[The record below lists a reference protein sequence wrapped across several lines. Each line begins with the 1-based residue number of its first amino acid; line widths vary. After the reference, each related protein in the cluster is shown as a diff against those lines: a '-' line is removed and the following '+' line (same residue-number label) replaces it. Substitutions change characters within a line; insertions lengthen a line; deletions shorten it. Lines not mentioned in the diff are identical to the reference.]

1 MSEFKLKIIHPKGVY
16 FEDVVEIC
24 NVKTTE
30 GQLGI
35 LANML
40 PFAGV
45 LEISQMNFV
54 QKGERKNYF
63 VSGGFIY
70 VKKDGVT
77 IITDAIE
84 SPEEID
90 LHRANR
96 AKERA
101 EKRLQAK
108 HAETDMIRA
117 ELALKRAITR
127 IGVKS
132 NH

>member
-16 FEDVVEIC
+16 FEGDVQIV
-24 NVKTTE
+24 NVRTTV
-30 GQLGI
+30 GQMGI
-35 LANML
+35 LAHML
-40 PFAGV
+40 PFAGT

-54 QKGERKNYF
+54 QKGERKHYF

-70 VKKDGVT
+70 VKKDEVT
-77 IITDAIE
+77 IITDASE

-90 LHRANR
+90 LNR
-96 AKERA
+96 AQKAKQRA
-101 EKRLQAK
+101 EQRIASKNS
-108 HAETDMIRA
+108 ETDMVRA

>member
-16 FEDVVEIC
+16 FEGPVEIT
-24 NVKTTE
+24 NVRTTE
-30 GQLGI
+30 GQMGI

-45 LEISQMNFV
+45 LDIAEMNFV
-54 QKGERKNYF
+54 QKGERQFYF

-70 VKKDGVT
+70 VKKEEVT
-77 IITDAIE
+77 MITDAIE
-84 SPEEID
+84 SVEEID
-90 LHRANR
+90 LNRAKR

-101 EKRLQAK
+101 EKRLASK
-108 HAETDMIRA
+108 NANIDVMRA

-127 IGVKS
+127 IGIKS
-132 NH
+132 NR

>member
-1 MSEFKLKIIHPKGVY
+1 MSEFTLKIIHPKGIY
-16 FEDVVEIC
+16 FEGPVEIA

-45 LEISQMNFV
+45 LDIAEMNYV
-54 QKGERKNYF
+54 QKGERQYYF

-70 VKKDGVT
+70 VKKDEVT
-77 IITDAIE
+77 LITDAIE
-84 SPEEID
+84 RSDEID
-90 LHRANR
+90 INRAKR

-101 EKRLQAK
+101 EKRLASK
-108 HAETDMIRA
+108 NADIDVMRA

-127 IGVKS
+127 IDIKT
-132 NH
+132 NR